1 MKAKYDRLNNLG
13 GKKNPKEN
21 AGLFSTLT
29 FSWVKEILAIAN
41 NRPLENEDLYSL
53 LDEDKTKTSTEKLR
67 WIWNEEVRRHR
78 LNGSRHRLLR
88 ALVTMVPLRDFM
100 FLLSI
105 TLLATVGSVL
115 QPVLLSFLFPELI
128 KPSPSHSRWAY
139 VYAAAICLSS
149 VVYVV
154 SRNHLMYHSSLTALR
169 WKSATVGLLFKKVNT
184 KDLRKLIII
193 LEVWNF
199 PLSDTGL
206 VEIAV
211 DEKSFHKKPK
221 INPLFES

>member
-1 MKAKYDRLNNLG
+1 MKATYDRLNNLG
-13 GKKNPKEN
+13 AKKNPKEN

-29 FSWVKEILAIAN
+29 FFWVKEILAIAN

-67 WIWNEEVRRHR
+67 RVWNEEVRRHR

-88 ALVTMVPLRDFM
+88 ALVTMVPLRYFM
-100 FLLSI
+100 FLLST

-128 KPSPSHSRWAY
+128 KLSPSHSRWAY

-149 VVYVV
+149 FVRVLAEH
-154 SRNHLMYHSSLTALR
+154 HLLYHSSLTALR

-184 KDLRKLIII
+184 SDIRQLIIR
-193 LEVWNF
+193 LEAGV
-199 PLSDTGL
+199 
-206 VEIAV
+206 
-211 DEKSFHKKPK
+211 FHYR
-221 INPLFES
+221 IRV